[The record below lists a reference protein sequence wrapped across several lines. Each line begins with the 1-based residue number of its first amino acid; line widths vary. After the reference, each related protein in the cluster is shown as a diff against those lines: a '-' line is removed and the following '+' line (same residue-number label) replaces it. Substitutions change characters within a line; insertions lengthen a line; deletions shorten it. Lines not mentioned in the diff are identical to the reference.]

1 MTVGVR
7 AFTPE
12 DATAVRTIQE
22 ASLATDAIPGFV
34 PDDIERAMLR
44 IVADPGGTVVATED
58 GVVVGYATPHH
69 DDLTVLPSARRRGH
83 GRRLVEAAH
92 DLVGARGYDELVL
105 YVPPHLPGSVAFAE
119 AVGLRYRSSM
129 WQFRLPPDAPVPAP
143 AFPDSVVTRTWDDAV
158 DSDLDAWTA
167 FLHQSFEGH
176 PTRMTWTPSVIRAV
190 HDDPSFDPGGILIVA
205 AASDP
210 RTPIAFIRVETHH
223 DPVDGP
229 AGDVS
234 LVGVIPAW
242 RRRGLGRELLRWG
255 ITTLRGRGAGPIM
268 LSVEA
273 ANDSATALYRDH
285 GFEPSIEW
293 PHWVM
298 PTTTAPETP
307 ASVG

>member
-69 DDLTVLPSARRRGH
+69 DDLAVLPSARRRGH

-119 AVGLRYRSSM
+119 AADIVHKRCTQCHSST
-129 WQFRLPPDAPVPAP
+129 PTDDTYKVAPNGVM
-143 AFPDSVVTRTWDDAV
+143 FD
-158 DSDLDAWTA
+158 
-167 FLHQSFEGH
+167 
-176 PTRMTWTPSVIRAV
+176 TPEQIQAKSAQIVERAV
-190 HDDPSFDPGGILIVA
+190 
-205 AASDP
+205 
-210 RTPIAFIRVETHH
+210 
-223 DPVDGP
+223 
-229 AGDVS
+229 
-234 LVGVIPAW
+234 
-242 RRRGLGRELLRWG
+242 
-255 ITTLRGRGAGPIM
+255 TLRNMPLANITKMTPEERETLRAWVDQGAKGP
-268 LSVEA
+268 
-273 ANDSATALYRDH
+273 
-285 GFEPSIEW
+285 
-293 PHWVM
+293 
-298 PTTTAPETP
+298 
-307 ASVG
+307 